1 MTTTVE
7 TAPLHPQLEELR
19 NSGADQTDPVHFRYL
34 EALALRLR
42 DKGLQHARHWQ
53 KLEQAVA
60 AYQAEYGSTAQ
71 PSQTVEARHPS
82 PLSALL
88 DRLNQTPDAP
98 ATESRSTLEQLVFG
112 TPEEGS
118 GHAQRTAT
126 TATRQPLKAMARVN
140 ADRGEQALQ
149 DRIRHAIEHA
159 PKDAG
164 PINAHRLVSR
174 AIAEMQK
181 LSPEYLSRFVNYT
194 DTLMALE
201 RLRRPGRKV

>member
-19 NSGADQTDPVHFRYL
+19 NSGADKTDPVRFRYL

-42 DKGLQHARHWQ
+42 AKGLQHSWHWQ

-60 AYQAEYGSTAQ
+60 DYQAKSVSSAQ
-71 PSQTVEARHPS
+71 PSQTIEARTPS
-82 PLSALL
+82 PFSDLL
-88 DRLNQTPDAP
+88 DRLNQTPDTPSA
-98 ATESRSTLEQLVFG
+98 ESRSTLEQLVFG

-118 GHAQRTAT
+118 APTQYTAT
-126 TATRQPLKAMARVN
+126 AERLQPLKAMTRVN
-140 ADRGEQALQ
+140 AGRGEQALQ

-201 RLRRPGRKV
+201 RLGRKG

>member
-19 NSGADQTDPVHFRYL
+19 NSGADKADPVRFRYL

-42 DKGLQHARHWQ
+42 AKGLQHTRYWQ

-60 AYQAEYGSTAQ
+60 DYQAKFVSSAP
-71 PSQTVEARHPS
+71 PSQTIEARAPS
-82 PLSALL
+82 LLSDLM
-88 DRLNQTPDAP
+88 DRLNQTLDAP
-98 ATESRSTLEQLVFG
+98 AIDPRSTLEQLVFG

-118 GHAQRTAT
+118 ASTQHAATAGT
-126 TATRQPLKAMARVN
+126 LQPLKAMARVK
-140 ADRGEQALQ
+140 AGRGEQVLQ

-174 AIAEMQK
+174 AMAEMQK
-181 LSPEYLSRFVNYT
+181 LSPAYLNRFVSYT

-201 RLRRPGRKV
+201 RMGRKG